1 MNIKESIVNHFRG
14 KSVFRIS
21 TDILFYLLILAVIL
35 PFTRKPLMT
44 GMNKAIMMRPSI
56 LAENKQVVLDSSHY
70 DWVLQDLEGNLV
82 PFSEF
87 KNELV
92 FLSFWA
98 TWCPP
103 CRAELPNI
111 QRLYDS
117 YGERF
122 SMVLASNEDASVL
135 RNFLEQQD
143 FDFPVYRMVESPP
156 RIFQASSIPTS
167 FVITPE
173 GKITVKKTGSARW
186 DGNFFRSYIDGVLEE

>member
-1 MNIKESIVNHFRG
+1 MNLKEKFLNHFKG
-14 KSVFRIS
+14 KSSFRII

-44 GMNKAIMMRPSI
+44 GMNKAIMMRPSVI
-56 LAENKQVVLDSSHY
+56 SEDRQVVLNETDY

-82 PFSEF
+82 PFSDF
-87 KNELV
+87 RNELI

-117 YGERF
+117 YGKKLV
-122 SMVLASNEDASVL
+122 MVLASNEEAPVL
-135 RNFLEQQD
+135 QKFLEDQD
-143 FDFPVYRMVESPP
+143 YDFPVYRLVENPP
-156 RIFQASSIPTS
+156 RVFQANSIPTS

-173 GKITVKKTGSARW
+173 GKISVKKTGSARW
-186 DGNFFRSYIDGVLEE
+186 DGNFFRSYIDGVLE